1 MGRRKKQPAVSAEA
15 LTRMGVC
22 ERLVVFEHCV
32 GRRLTLAQKAAL
44 RRGLS
49 AHQRFASEGWSE
61 RWSVEPR
68 LDRCSIAPH
77 VLGEGSESGAPPRF
91 RDRILRDSRLGR
103 SLILSCYRVAARVCR
118 TMERW
123 PLLCV
128 VVRAMLRPMV
138 WRSTGTTGEPEARHV
153 K

>member
-1 MGRRKKQPAVSAEA
+1 MGRRKKQPAVSASA
-15 LTRMGVC
+15 LSRMGVC
-22 ERLVVFEHCV
+22 EQLVVFEHCT
-32 GRRLTLAQKAAL
+32 GRRLTSAQKVAL
-44 RRGLS
+44 QRGLS
-49 AHQRFASEGWSE
+49 AHQLFASEGQSE
-61 RWSVEPR
+61 GLSDEPR

-103 SLILSCYRVAARVCR
+103 SLILSCYRVAARVYR
-118 TMERW
+118 KMERW

-128 VVRAMLRPMV
+128 VVRTMLRPTA
-138 WRSTGTTGEPEARHV
+138 WRSTGTTGEPESRHV